1 MVSPGLH
8 LCIRIHSYVRFTVRF
23 TKALLYWLYI
33 TIYLFLHNYIY
44 IYHNTYR
51 YIHSSLYVHID
62 IYIAILQYIYIYH
75 VVGGFNPS
83 EQYSS
88 VGTIIP
94 NIWKNKIHVPNQ
106 QPVYIYITIC
116 EVYSILLNYYAI
128 LVIYHY
134 R

>member
-1 MVSPGLH
+1 MLDLLFDLPK
-8 LCIRIHSYVRFTVRF
+8 LCYIGYIS
-23 TKALLYWLYI
+23 LYTYFYI
-33 TIYLFLHNYIY
+33 TIY

-51 YIHSSLYVHID
+51 YIHSLLYVHID

-88 VGTIIP
+88 VGMIIP

-106 QPVYIYITIC
+106 QPVYIYISL
-116 EVYSILLNYYAI
+116 YARYILSY
-128 LVIYHY
+128 
-134 R
+134 